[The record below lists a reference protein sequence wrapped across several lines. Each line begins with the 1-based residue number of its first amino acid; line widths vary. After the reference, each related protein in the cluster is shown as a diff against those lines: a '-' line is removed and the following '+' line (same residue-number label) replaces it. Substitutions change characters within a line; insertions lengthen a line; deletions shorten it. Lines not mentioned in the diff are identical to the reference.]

1 MARHHDGPG
10 LFGYLFR
17 LIIMLALVSGIGFLA
32 YAYFGDLSRTPE
44 PRSIP
49 VDVNES

>member
-1 MARHHDGPG
+1 MARYDDGPG
-10 LFGYLFR
+10 VIGYLFR
-17 LIIMLALVSGIGFLA
+17 LIMMLVFVSGIGFLA

-44 PRSIP
+44 PRVIP